1 MVGLHVTRQAA
12 PSQAAERG
20 RDLRRIMT
28 LEGRMYETQTRGK
41 QPGVDMYETKTGG
54 SWAAA
59 KRLSSGWAEAC
70 TRWATA
76 MNGPGFVK
84 PNAV

>member
-1 MVGLHVTRQAA
+1 
-12 PSQAAERG
+12 
-20 RDLRRIMT
+20 MT

-41 QPGVDMYETKTGG
+41 QPGGDMYETKTGG

-59 KRLSSGWAEAC
+59 KRMSRSCAEAC

-76 MNGPGFVK
+76 MNGPGLIRPDTGQAAFASGSQG
-84 PNAV
+84 PTR